1 MVGRSIRSI
10 RFPNISQ
17 VHELVDITGVE
28 VVAAHKL
35 RLTFADGTVG
45 DVAFTE
51 YEWRG
56 VLEPLREPAYFAQV
70 RVDPESG
77 TVAWPNGVDLAPEP
91 LYEEARRHPVEA
103 AAVQR

>member
-1 MVGRSIRSI
+1 MVGRSSRSI
-10 RFPNISQ
+10 RFRNISH
-17 VHELVDITGVE
+17 VRELVDITGVE

-45 DVAFTE
+45 DVAFTD
-51 YEWRG
+51 EWHG

-103 AAVQR
+103 APAQR